1 MRPASLRGALLL
13 WLIVPLLCLWL
24 ASSLATLA
32 VSRHM
37 ANDMYDEELLDT
49 AGSIDLYARTNPGA
63 DLREDSA
70 GIAALLFDATDR
82 LRYAIVDDAGRA
94 VAGSSDVPRPRGL
107 PVVGTTTYF
116 DAEMGSTSMRWVAV
130 ASTLSRPDSAQT
142 WIIVGETLRK
152 RQIAAIQAIVRVA
165 IPQLALAIGLAIL
178 VWFGIERGL
187 RPLRE
192 LQQSLRS
199 RSASDLRPLSLERP
213 PREIQAVVD
222 NINALFQRLAGVLSQ
237 QSAFIGDA
245 AHQLRTPLAALKA
258 SVTYARRHR
267 GSDAGG
273 AALHDVAETADRCV
287 RVVNQLLTLA
297 RADAAQSSGIPL
309 QRLDLKAACDEIA
322 VDHIDAA
329 LARDIDLG
337 VDVADHIVVL
347 ADATLLREA
356 LGNLIDNA
364 VQYAK
369 SAGRVTVRAVTVAD
383 IAEISVSDDGPGVAM
398 QDREE
403 IFERFH
409 RGTDS
414 SGTGSGLGLPI
425 AKLCA
430 RAMAGDITLADTKPG
445 SGATF
450 VLHLR
455 TAAAP

>member
-13 WLIVPLLCLWL
+13 WLIAPLLCLWL
-24 ASSLATLA
+24 VSSLAIVV

-49 AGSIDLYARTNPGA
+49 AGSIDLYTRTNPGA

-70 GIAALLFDATDR
+70 GIAALLFDAMDQ
-82 LRYAIVDDAGRA
+82 LHYAIVDDMGRA
-94 VAGSSDVPRPRGL
+94 VAGSSDVPRPDRL
-107 PVVGTTTYF
+107 PVFGTTTYF
-116 DAEMGSTSMRWVAV
+116 DANMGGTSMRWVAV
-130 ASTLSRPDSAQT
+130 ASTLRPGSAQT

-152 RQIAAIQAIVRVA
+152 RQIAAVQAIVYVA
-165 IPQLALAIGLAIL
+165 VPQLALAMGLAIL
-178 VWFGIERGL
+178 VWFGIGRGL

-192 LQQSLRS
+192 LQQRLRS
-199 RSASDLRPLSLERP
+199 RSASDLRPLSLEKSP
-213 PREIQAVVD
+213 TEIQAVVD

-267 GSDAGG
+267 ESEAGA

-322 VDHIDAA
+322 VDHIDVA

-347 ADATLLREA
+347 VDATLLREA

-364 VQYAK
+364 LQYAK
-369 SAGRVTVRAVTVAD
+369 SGGRVTVRAVIVAD
-383 IAEISVSDDGPGVAM
+383 IAEISVSDDGPGVPI

-430 RAMAGDITLADTKPG
+430 RAMDGDITLADAEPG

-450 VLHLR
+450 VLHLH
-455 TAAAP
+455 TARDT